1 MSGTTSRRWYYIIAA
16 VVVVLAVVIGAAL
29 WWNQRNAW
37 DVADPAPLPAPT
49 PVLQAAQSDGPAPDP
64 ATVTDALAGPAAD
77 PALGKLSGQVTDA
90 ATGDVLW
97 TADQDRMLVPASSTK
112 LVTATAALLT
122 LAPDDRVGTQV
133 LRGAEPGQV
142 VLKGN
147 GDVTLQRSPGTGF
160 FTDAAS
166 ISDLAAQA
174 SAALGGEKVTSVV
187 VDNSFRQGDLFNS
200 TWDGADIA
208 AGNVA
213 ALGAVMV
220 DAGRLDP
227 SQNYSP
233 RSATPAA
240 DAGRDLAAALGAPDV
255 PVSASDRAVATAG
268 EDATLGSVES
278 APLSTRLRDMMQHSD
293 NLLAESVAREVAAA
307 RGAEPTFAGASEATL
322 AALTE
327 AGIDV
332 SGAVL
337 KDNSGMSADNRLS
350 AHILDDIVTAAA
362 GDGDHAAALRP
373 LLDTLP
379 VAAADGS
386 LVDRYGA
393 DSGARA
399 GAGWVRAKTGTL
411 DGVNALAGT
420 VTTDSGRVLTF
431 GFLSNGSDM
440 DAGRAALDRL
450 TAALRGL

>member
-1 MSGTTSRRWYYIIAA
+1 
-16 VVVVLAVVIGAAL
+16 
-29 WWNQRNAW
+29 
-37 DVADPAPLPAPT
+37 
-49 PVLQAAQSDGPAPDP
+49 
-64 ATVTDALAGPAAD
+64 
-77 PALGKLSGQVTDA
+77 
-90 ATGDVLW
+90 
-97 TADQDRMLVPASSTK
+97 
-112 LVTATAALLT
+112 
-122 LAPDDRVGTQV
+122 
-133 LRGAEPGQV
+133 
-142 VLKGN
+142 
-147 GDVTLQRSPGTGF
+147 
-160 FTDAAS
+160 
-166 ISDLAAQA
+166 
-174 SAALGGEKVTSVV
+174 
-187 VDNSFRQGDLFNS
+187 
-200 TWDGADIA
+200 
-208 AGNVA
+208 
-213 ALGAVMV
+213 
-220 DAGRLDP
+220 
-227 SQNYSP
+227 
-233 RSATPAA
+233 
-240 DAGRDLAAALGAPDV
+240 
-255 PVSASDRAVATAG
+255 
-268 EDATLGSVES
+268 
-278 APLSTRLRDMMQHSD
+278 MMQHSD

>member
-1 MSGTTSRRWYYIIAA
+1 MAQKTSRRWYYVIAA
-16 VVVVLAVVIGAAL
+16 VAVALVVIVAAAL
-29 WWNQRNAW
+29 WWNHRSAYS
-37 DVADPAPLPAPT
+37 VADPEALPQTT
-49 PVLQAAQSDGPAPDP
+49 PVLQAAQGDGPAP
-64 ATVTDALAGPAAD
+64 ATSAVDGALAGPAAD

-90 ATGDVLW
+90 VTGDVLW
-97 TADQDRMLVPASSTK
+97 SGDPDRMLVPASSTK

-122 LAPDDRVGTQV
+122 LDPDDRVETQV
-133 LRGAEPGQV
+133 LRGSEPGQV

-147 GDVTLQRSPGTGF
+147 GDVTLQRSPGAGF
-160 FTDAAS
+160 FTGAAS
-166 ISDLAAQA
+166 VSDLAEQA

-200 TWDGADIA
+200 TWDASDIA

-213 ALGAVMV
+213 PLGAVMV

-227 SQNYSP
+227 TENYSP

-240 DAGRDLAAALGAPDV
+240 DAGRALAAAMGVPDAA
-255 PVSASDRAVATAG
+255 VSSSDQPVATAG
-268 EDATLGSVES
+268 EDASLGSVKS

-307 RGAEPTFAGASEATL
+307 EGAAPTFAGAAETTL
-322 AALTE
+322 GVLKDN
-327 AGIDV
+327 GIDV
-332 SGAVL
+332 NGAVL
-337 KDNSGMSADNRLS
+337 KDNSGMSADNRLN
-350 AHILDDIVTAAA
+350 AHILGGIVTAAA
-362 GDGDHAAALRP
+362 GEGDHAEALRP

-379 VAAADGS
+379 VAAGDGS
-386 LVDRYGA
+386 LADRYLP
-393 DSGARA
+393 DSGASE

-420 VTTDSGRVLTF
+420 VTTGSGRVLTF

-450 TAALRGL
+450 AAALRDL